1 MKSGKSMENKSKI
14 VFSNQSGVHQNLE
27 AVVRKHLDSVFQKPI
42 AMHTR
47 QAFKV
52 VSNRLE
58 EVSGRSLIL
67 DACCGVGDSTRQLA
81 RMFPDH
87 WVIGVDKSES
97 RIMRE
102 RPGGMADNLILMRA
116 DLNDFYRLAV
126 EARWALDRHYI
137 LYPNPWPKSVHFKR
151 RWHGSAIF
159 PFMLELGGRLEI
171 RSNWSLYLE
180 EFAAALRVAGYD
192 SQTGPFAVAEPITAF
207 EAKYSRSGQQLYRLT
222 ANLTERNELRA

>member
-1 MKSGKSMENKSKI
+1 MENQSKI
-14 VFSNQSGVHQNLE
+14 VSSNQSGVHQNLE
-27 AVVRKHLDSVFQKPI
+27 AVVRKHLDSVFQKPV
-42 AMHTR
+42 ATHTQR
-47 QAFKV
+47 AFKL

-58 EVSGRSLIL
+58 EVSGRPLIL
-67 DACCGVGDSTRQLA
+67 DACCGVGDSSRQLA

-126 EARWALDRHYI
+126 EAGWALERHYI
-137 LYPNPWPKSVHFKR
+137 LYPNPWPKSVHLKR

-159 PFMLELGGRLEI
+159 PFMLKLGGRLEI
-171 RSNWSLYLE
+171 RSNWFLYLE
-180 EFAAALRVAGYD
+180 EFAVALRIAGYE
-192 SQTGPFAVAEPITAF
+192 SQTGPYTASEPMTAF
-207 EAKYSRSGQQLYRLT
+207 ETKYSNSGQQLYRLT
-222 ANLTERNELRA
+222 ADLNEKRDAVSQS